1 MDTLCKNVFEVL
13 STEIVHFTV
22 ASIRLIGSATRH
34 HVSSICDI
42 KPTIYGG
49 NTSNIIQLFT
59 NFELIVYLFQKLC
72 TGSEDSFVYLLG
84 NLSVISI
91 YDVHYDILL

>member
-1 MDTLCKNVFEVL
+1 M
-13 STEIVHFTV
+13 
-22 ASIRLIGSATRH
+22 RR
-34 HVSSICDI
+34 HVSSIDDI

-49 NTSNIIQLFT
+49 NTSNIIQLFP
-59 NFELIVYLFQKLC
+59 NFESIVYLFRKLC

-91 YDVHYDILL
+91 YDVHYDILLKYFFLQKYQDSIAPIHHL